1 MALFVGF
8 TLKSLRFN
16 SFQMNAVS
24 SVSLTSAI
32 VSGIAVYQYRWV
44 VSRVL
49 VRNLY
54 RANEFDWD
62 QSHFA
67 DKDARLE
74 LTEQENTT
82 VAISSLIAIV
92 STIEVAIAVCAAWS
106 SDSLYQ
112 STQENQVS
120 QVCDI
125 YLMEP
130 REITFISWHKTF
142 SQSEYTK
149 VVVYSMVL
157 HPTFPWRVVHAP
169 HCLCWSI
176 SSLSISHSYWTK

>member
-49 VRNLY
+49 VSNLY

-92 STIEVAIAVCAAWS
+92 SSIEVAIAVCAAWS

-112 STQENQVS
+112 PPDENQVS
-120 QVCDI
+120 QVCD
-125 YLMEP
+125 
-130 REITFISWHKTF
+130 K
-142 SQSEYTK
+142 
-149 VVVYSMVL
+149 
-157 HPTFPWRVVHAP
+157 
-169 HCLCWSI
+169 
-176 SSLSISHSYWTK
+176 SYGATRNNFHTMA

>member
-1 MALFVGF
+1 MILFTPCWIAALALAAGIMGEVLVYKASPSS
-8 TLKSLRFN
+8 TL
-16 SFQMNAVS
+16 MNAVS

-112 STQENQVS
+112 PPDENQVS
-120 QVCDI
+120 QAGN
-125 YLMEP
+125 
-130 REITFISWHKTF
+130 
-142 SQSEYTK
+142 
-149 VVVYSMVL
+149 VYNQFGAGQIPPQPANAAAHPMVAVPL
-157 HPTFPWRVVHAP
+157 VSYNAP
-169 HCLCWSI
+169 Q
-176 SSLSISHSYWTK
+176 

>member
-49 VRNLY
+49 VSNLY
-54 RANEFDWD
+54 RANEFDWK

-112 STQENQVS
+112 PPDENQVS
-120 QVCDI
+120 QVCD
-125 YLMEP
+125 
-130 REITFISWHKTF
+130 K
-142 SQSEYTK
+142 
-149 VVVYSMVL
+149 
-157 HPTFPWRVVHAP
+157 
-169 HCLCWSI
+169 
-176 SSLSISHSYWTK
+176 SYGATRNNFHTMA